1 MASKDPDQAR
11 QDLVVDAV
19 RRSQEAVVDIVRSWR
34 TQWDSQPLAQS
45 FGALPIP
52 PMITLEQVD
61 AAFDVAERMLAEQ
74 RRLTKELLSAAMP
87 ALATGS
93 TTRQVT
99 AQSSPG
105 GEG

>member
-1 MASKDPDQAR
+1 MASKDPDQAL
-11 QDLVVDAV
+11 QDLVVDAM

-34 TQWDSQPLAQS
+34 SQWDSQPLAQS
-45 FGALPIP
+45 FGALPLP

-87 ALATGS
+87 AL
-93 TTRQVT
+93 T
-99 AQSSPG
+99 ASSPTRSVTDRSAG
-105 GEG
+105 